1 MALQV
6 CAEDGCSV
14 TKCGHRATCTHLGME
29 ASCSCDIGFDGNP
42 YRRCYPVEVGHKTI
56 YTNIFCKYFLQIF
69 SANIFYKYFLQIF
82 STNIFHK
89 YFCCADAG
97 AG

>member
-1 MALQV
+1 MTLQV

-42 YRRCYPVEVGHKTI
+42 YRRCYPVEVGHKQFI
-56 YTNIFCKYFLQIF
+56 QIF
-69 SANIFYKYFLQIF
+69 SANIF
-82 STNIFHK
+82 HK
-89 YFCCADAG
+89 YFC
-97 AG
+97 

>member
-1 MALQV
+1 MTLQV

-56 YTNIFCKYFLQIF
+56 
-69 SANIFYKYFLQIF
+69 

-89 YFCCADAG
+89 CFPQIFLLC
-97 AG
+97 